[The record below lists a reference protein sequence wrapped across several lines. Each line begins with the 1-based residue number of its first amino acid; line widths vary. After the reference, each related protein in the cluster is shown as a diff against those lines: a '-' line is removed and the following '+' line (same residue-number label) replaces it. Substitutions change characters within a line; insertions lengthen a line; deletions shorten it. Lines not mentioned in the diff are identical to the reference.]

1 LREPARSI
9 YDALQREASKRNE
22 RTVEEW
28 LAAEPD
34 AVLREAIFQAH
45 KLGLKPPSMQ
55 EVQHAERLASGHTD
69 YASKWAIGV
78 AEAMTPNRE

>member
-1 LREPARSI
+1 MREPARSI
-9 YDALQREASKRNE
+9 YDALRREASKRNE

-28 LAAEPD
+28 LAAERD
-34 AVLREAIFQAH
+34 AVLREAIFQAQ
-45 KLGLKPPSMQ
+45 KLGLKTPSLQ
-55 EVQHAERLASGHTD
+55 DVEHAERLASGHTD